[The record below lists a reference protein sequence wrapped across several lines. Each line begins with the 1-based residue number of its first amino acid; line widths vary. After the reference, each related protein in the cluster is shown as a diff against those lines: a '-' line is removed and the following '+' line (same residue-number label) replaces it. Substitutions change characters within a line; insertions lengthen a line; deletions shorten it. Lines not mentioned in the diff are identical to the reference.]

1 MLVGCGCNC
10 TDLPPGGS
18 SESGTSASQSFSTS
32 TPPQHQVSCNVC
44 AGGAAPL
51 SWDVTF
57 NYGSQVRPGTTAAD
71 WPCLPFYANRVK
83 PYRCVSIGQC
93 GATST
98 SGGICRWR
106 SPERSLSRRI
116 RGATVLGCADEPL
129 DPHQPNYKLLWHRVY
144 ILMSQPGGMASV
156 IDPNCMPYS
165 WQAFFGA
172 GIRGDIGVIIRYGG
186 DYDAT
191 ANRKYGEGFAM
202 YETRQGDPLN
212 CLGPMTL
219 FPSQFQAD
227 TPWQQGG
234 SGPSGFGVG
243 GDPNLPATV
252 TLKPGPA

>member
-1 MLVGCGCNC
+1 MLIGCGCNC
-10 TDLPPGGS
+10 TDVPPVGS
-18 SESGTSASQSFSTS
+18 SESGSSASQSFSTS
-32 TPPQHQVSCNVC
+32 TPPQNQVSCNVC

-57 NYGSQVRPGTTAAD
+57 NYGSQVPQGTTAAD

-98 SGGICRWR
+98 SSGICRWR
-106 SPERSLSRRI
+106 SPDKSLSRRI
-116 RGATVLGCADEPL
+116 RGSTVLGCADEPYNL
-129 DPHQPNYKLLWHRVY
+129 QQPNTQWHRVY
-144 ILMSQPGGMASV
+144 ILMSQPGGMAAV
-156 IDPNCMPYS
+156 NDPNCMPPA
-165 WQAFFGA
+165 WQFFFGS
-172 GIRGDIGVIIRYGG
+172 GIRGAIGVIIRYGG

-191 ANRKYGEGFAM
+191 LNRKSRDGFAV
-202 YETRQGDPLN
+202 YETRPGDPLN

-219 FPSQFQAD
+219 YPAQFQQNF
-227 TPWQQGG
+227 PWQQGG

-243 GDPNLPATV
+243 GDPNLPAAV